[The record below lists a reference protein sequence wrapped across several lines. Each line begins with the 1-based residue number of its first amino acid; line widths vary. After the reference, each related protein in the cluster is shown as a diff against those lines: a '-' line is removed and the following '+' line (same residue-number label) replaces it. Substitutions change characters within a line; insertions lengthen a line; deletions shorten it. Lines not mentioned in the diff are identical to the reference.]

1 MFDIVLNN
9 GMLIDPKNSIMS
21 YINIGIQ
28 NGKISSLSTEKLEG
42 IKEYDCEGKIISP
55 GFVDMHMHED
65 PLNVTNEGFDIC
77 IAESMLKMGVTTVI
91 GGNCGTGPLN
101 PLNYLAVVERIG
113 YPVNIGLLSSHENLR
128 NNFGSFNKYNNI
140 DSDTIHNMAILLD
153 EELKGGT
160 LGFSFGIRY
169 IPGLSKNEMIELC
182 RVVKKYDCITA
193 AHVRDDAAQVIKSIL
208 ELIKVGEETGSKIQ
222 VSHIGSMAAY
232 GQMEEVCGLIDS
244 YVANGLDIGMDC
256 YPYSAFCTSIGSTT
270 FDQGFLERYQAGY
283 DSLELT
289 QSELMGKSLDAHL
302 FETVRNNHPDY
313 LVVAHVMKESE
324 VEMALCHPRTI
335 LASDGILNNGNGHPR
350 AAGTFPRFIREYVIN
365 KKSISLFEAI
375 NKMTCLPAKRMNIS
389 KGALSIGDDADIVVF
404 DINTICDNST
414 FKEPVKNPSG
424 INYVFIRG
432 NLALKD
438 GVIYNSTLGKPV
450 RR

>member
-9 GMLIDPKNSIMS
+9 GMLIDPKKLIMS
-21 YINIGIQ
+21 YLNIGIE
-28 NGKISSLSTEKLEG
+28 NGKVSLLSSEKLKG
-42 IKEYDCEGKIISP
+42 IKEFDCEGKIVSP

-65 PLNVTNEGFDIC
+65 PLNISNDGFDIC
-77 IAESMLKMGVTTVI
+77 ISECMLKMGVTTVI
-91 GGNCGTGPLN
+91 GGNCGIGPLS
-101 PLNYLAVVERIG
+101 PLNYLDIVDKIG

-140 DSDTIHNMAILLD
+140 DSDTIHKMSILLD

-160 LGFSFGIRY
+160 LGLSFGIRY

-182 RVVKKYDCITA
+182 KVVKKYDCIAA
-193 AHVRDDAAQVIKSIL
+193 AHVRDDAAQVMASIM
-208 ELIKVGEETGSKIQ
+208 ELIEVGKESGAKIQ

-232 GQMEEVCGLIDS
+232 GQMKHVCGLIDS
-244 YVANGLDIGMDC
+244 YVANGQDIGMDC

-270 FDQGFLERYQAGY
+270 FDKGFLERYQTNY

-289 QSELMGKSLDAHL
+289 QGELVGKSLDAQL
-302 FETVRNNHPDY
+302 FETVREKHPDY

-324 VEMALCHPRTI
+324 VDMALCHPRSI

-350 AAGTFPRFIREYVIN
+350 AAGSFPRFIREYVIN
-365 KKSISLFEAI
+365 KKCISLFEAV
-375 NKMTCLPAKRMNIS
+375 NKMTYLPAKRMNIS

-404 DINTICDNST
+404 DINTISDNST
-414 FKEPVKNPSG
+414 FKEPLKSPSG
-424 INYVFIRG
+424 IEYVFIRG

-438 GVIYNSTLGKPV
+438 GVILNNTLGKPI